1 MTTTTPSRRLPLV
14 AAFATTVLAVDQ
26 ATKFW
31 AESALVGRAP
41 VPVLGDLLRLRLLY
55 NPGAA
60 FSLGSGSTWVFTI
73 VAAVAV
79 VVLVRYALRPQPT
92 GRALALALLLGGATT
107 HLLDRLFREPGFA
120 RGHVVDF
127 IDYNGWFVGNVAD
140 IALTVGAVLLILF
153 GIADPEDEAAPGPA
167 ADADEG
173 PARPA
178 TPAPVEPDRG
188 EPAPSPGA
196 DHRPGP
202 VPERVDPQAGKP
214 ERAE

>member
-1 MTTTTPSRRLPLV
+1 MTTSTHSRRLPLV
-14 AAFATTVLAVDQ
+14 AALAAIVLVVDQ
-26 ATKFW
+26 VTKFW
-31 AESALVGRAP
+31 AEATLVDRAP
-41 VPVLGDLLRLRLLY
+41 VPLLGDFLRLRLLY

-60 FSLGSGSTWVFTI
+60 FSLGSGSTWIFTI

-79 VVLVRYALRPQPT
+79 VVLVRYAIRPQPL

-153 GIADPEDEAAPGPA
+153 GIADPEDDPTPAAAAERSEPDPDVVASDPEPEPTGADRDAKKTDGPA
-167 ADADEG
+167 
-173 PARPA
+173 
-178 TPAPVEPDRG
+178 
-188 EPAPSPGA
+188 
-196 DHRPGP
+196 
-202 VPERVDPQAGKP
+202 
-214 ERAE
+214 